1 MTQDER
7 WQAQYDQMMTFMNE
21 NHRRPSKH
29 RLEEHDMLNWY
40 KHVKKAIAKGNYP
53 PHRIEKFALLQQ
65 VANKYRR
72 KNQYEKQVNE
82 STGQRVNEF
91 WSDKSDW
98 SDRSDGADADTIVSC
113 TKTIVLTSLT
123 S

>member
-7 WQAQYDQMMTFMNE
+7 WQAKYDRMMTFMNE

-53 PHRIEKFALLQQ
+53 PHRIEKFAILQQ
-65 VANKYRR
+65 VANKYRH
-72 KNQYEKQVNE
+72 KNQYEKRVNE
-82 STGQRVNEF
+82 STSFFGGGIELSKFRIIEI
-91 WSDKSDW
+91 S
-98 SDRSDGADADTIVSC
+98 RA
-113 TKTIVLTSLT
+113 KTIVLTSLT

>member
-1 MTQDER
+1 MHSIIIKTRLAHLLLIGFIFTTHNISTIMTQDER

-29 RLEEHDMLNWY
+29 RPEEHDMLNWY

-65 VANKYRR
+65 VDNKYRR
-72 KNQYEKQVNE
+72 KNQYE
-82 STGQRVNEF
+82 
-91 WSDKSDW
+91 
-98 SDRSDGADADTIVSC
+98 
-113 TKTIVLTSLT
+113 
-123 S
+123 

>member
-7 WQAQYDQMMTFMNE
+7 WQAQYDQMMTFMTE
-21 NHRRPSKH
+21 NH

-65 VANKYRR
+65 VANKYRH
-72 KNQYEKQVNE
+72 KNQYE
-82 STGQRVNEF
+82 
-91 WSDKSDW
+91 
-98 SDRSDGADADTIVSC
+98 
-113 TKTIVLTSLT
+113 
-123 S
+123 

>member
-7 WQAQYDQMMTFMNE
+7 WQAQYDRMMTFMNE

-40 KHVKKAIAKGNYP
+40 KHVKKAFAKGNYP

-82 STGQRVNEF
+82 STSQRVYEF
-91 WSDKSDW
+91 FLGGGIELSKFRIIEIS
-98 SDRSDGADADTIVSC
+98 RA
-113 TKTIVLTSLT
+113 KTIVLTSLT

>member
-21 NHRRPSKH
+21 NHRRLSKH

-72 KNQYEKQVNE
+72 KNQYK
-82 STGQRVNEF
+82 
-91 WSDKSDW
+91 
-98 SDRSDGADADTIVSC
+98 
-113 TKTIVLTSLT
+113 
-123 S
+123 

>member
-40 KHVKKAIAKGNYP
+40 KHVKKAIAKGNYTP
-53 PHRIEKFALLQQ
+53 YHKKNRIPFLKLPKIQKF
-65 VANKYRR
+65 
-72 KNQYEKQVNE
+72 
-82 STGQRVNEF
+82 
-91 WSDKSDW
+91 SDS
-98 SDRSDGADADTIVSC
+98 IP
-113 TKTIVLTSLT
+113 KTSNFSSLFGFH

>member
-29 RLEEHDMLNWY
+29 RLDEHDMLNWY

-65 VANKYRR
+65 VANRLDNRQLPAWNKRR
-72 KNQYEKQVNE
+72 IQVH
-82 STGQRVNEF
+82 V
-91 WSDKSDW
+91 
-98 SDRSDGADADTIVSC
+98 
-113 TKTIVLTSLT
+113 
-123 S
+123 

>member
-40 KHVKKAIAKGNYP
+40 KHVKKTIAKGNYP

-72 KNQYEKQVNE
+72 KNQYE
-82 STGQRVNEF
+82 
-91 WSDKSDW
+91 
-98 SDRSDGADADTIVSC
+98 
-113 TKTIVLTSLT
+113 
-123 S
+123 

>member
-72 KNQYEKQVNE
+72 KNQYKQQVYKPTNLQVYKP
-82 STGQRVNEF
+82 TGQQVYELVVRPVRHVRRVRQVRLLPQ
-91 WSDKSDW
+91 K
-98 SDRSDGADADTIVSC
+98 
-113 TKTIVLTSLT
+113 K
-123 S
+123 

>member
-21 NHRRPSKH
+21 NHRRSSKH
-29 RLEEHDMLNWY
+29 RLEEHDLLNWY

-53 PHRIEKFALLQQ
+53 PHRIEKFAILLQ

-82 STGQRVNEF
+82 STGQQVYEF
-91 WSDKSDW
+91 FWGGNRIIEISNYRDFESKDY
-98 SDRSDGADADTIVSC
+98 RLNF
-113 TKTIVLTSLT
+113 LTP
-123 S
+123 

>member
-1 MTQDER
+1 MHSIIITNPISTLAVNRVYFHHPHNISTIMTQDER

-21 NHRRPSKH
+21 NHRRSSKH

-53 PHRIEKFALLQQ
+53 PHRIEKFAILQQ

-72 KNQYEKQVNE
+72 KNQYE
-82 STGQRVNEF
+82 
-91 WSDKSDW
+91 
-98 SDRSDGADADTIVSC
+98 
-113 TKTIVLTSLT
+113 
-123 S
+123 